1 MRRRFVLCILSALC
15 AVLVILMLLLNVF
28 GVLRPAEE
36 EMAQMLTQQL
46 DYSADQIGNGMEHLA
61 AQAVSLSEELQSL
74 VADAGIPFD
83 ELKNDQEALLAL
95 QRAAYDPLYDHMRR
109 SSCSGAFYLLN
120 TTVNDTLE
128 DTYYNGIYLK
138 YANLSSDTTVR
149 NSVRMYRGSAHVA
162 RENDINLHSTWEY
175 EMREGTFP
183 QVEDVLH
190 PRPGESTAM
199 YLLTT
204 VYKLP
209 DAWER
214 VRFMC
219 VPITT
224 GDGRVIGVC
233 GYEISDLFF
242 QFSYQTSNSE
252 LERAVCALMTAEDGA
267 GYVGQL
273 AGSRFGYAPDLGGTL
288 TLSYDEDMAKV
299 SNGANVF
306 VGKAK
311 TIAIG
316 QSEHTVAA
324 LLPDGIYYDY
334 VRSEWYK
341 TVLLLGAVAV
351 LAVVLSIFMG
361 HQYVTPLLRSMEQ
374 VKTEQ
379 LDSSD
384 TKIPE
389 INELFDY
396 LAQRDRLNEST
407 LDEIRREQV
416 DTQASLAQLQT
427 EHDRLQE
434 RLRQLAQSKKEEV
447 YPEEYTYFLRGIG
460 DLSEKE
466 RAVFDCYLK
475 NMSTKE
481 IAATL
486 GISEDGVRYHN
497 KNIYAKLGVKG
508 LKQLRMFISIMQQEE
523 RNGQEL

>member
-1 MRRRFVLCILSALC
+1 MRRRFVLCILSALF

-28 GVLRPAEE
+28 GVLRLAED

-46 DYSADQIGNGMEHLA
+46 DYSADQVSNSMEHLA
-61 AQAVSLSEELQSL
+61 AQAQSLSEELQAL
-74 VADAGIPFD
+74 IEDGDVPFD
-83 ELKNDQEALLAL
+83 GLKNDQEALLAL

-120 TTVNDTLE
+120 TTVNDKLE

-149 NSVRMYRGSAHVA
+149 NSARMYRGSAHVA

-175 EMREGTFP
+175 ETQEGTFP
-183 QVEDVLH
+183 QVETMMH
-190 PRPGESTAM
+190 PKPGESTAI

-209 DAWER
+209 KTWER
-214 VRFMC
+214 VRFVC
-219 VPITT
+219 VPITI
-224 GDGRVIGVC
+224 GEGRVVGVC

-252 LERAVCALMTAEDGA
+252 LERAVCALMSADGSN
-267 GYVGQL
+267 YVGQL
-273 AGSRFGYAPDLGGTL
+273 AGSRFGYASDLGGTL
-288 TLSYDEDMAKV
+288 TVSYDGEMAEV
-299 SNGANVF
+299 SNGTNIF

-334 VRSEWYK
+334 VRHEWNK

-351 LAVVLSIFMG
+351 LAVVLSIVMG

-379 LDSSD
+379 LASSD
-384 TKIPE
+384 SRIPE
-389 INELFDY
+389 VNELFDY

-460 DLSEKE
+460 ELSEKE
-466 RAVFDCYLK
+466 RAVFDCYLQG
-475 NMSTKE
+475 MATKQ
-481 IAATL
+481 IATTL

-508 LKQLRMFISIMQQEE
+508 LKQLRMFISIMQQDE
-523 RNGQEL
+523 RNDLKL

>member
-1 MRRRFVLCILSALC
+1 MLCILSALF

-28 GVLRPAEE
+28 GVLRLAED
-36 EMAQMLTQQL
+36 EMARMLSQQL
-46 DYSADQIGNGMEHLA
+46 DYSVDLIDNNMEHLA
-61 AQAVSLSEELQSL
+61 AEALSLSEELQAL
-74 VADAGIPFD
+74 VEDAGVPFD

-95 QRAAYDPLYDHMRR
+95 QRAAYDPLCDYMRR

-138 YANLSSDTTVR
+138 FANLSSDTTVR
-149 NSVRMYRGSAHVA
+149 NSMRMYRGSAHVA
-162 RENDINLHSTWEY
+162 RENNINLHSTWEY
-175 EMREGTFP
+175 ETEEGTFP
-183 QVEDVLH
+183 QMEAVMR
-190 PRPGESTAM
+190 PKPGEPTTK

-224 GDGRVIGVC
+224 GEGRVIGVC

-252 LERAVCALMTAEDGA
+252 LERAVCALMTAEGPN
-267 GYVGQL
+267 YVGQL
-273 AGSRFGYAPDLGGTL
+273 AGSRSGYAPDLGGTL
-288 TLSYDEDMAKV
+288 TLSYDDDMAKV

-460 DLSEKE
+460 ELSEKE

-475 NMSTKE
+475 GMSTKD

-508 LKQLRMFISIMQQEE
+508 LKQLRMFISIMQQE
-523 RNGQEL
+523 RSGQEL